1 MKIGICGSAQDISLL
16 KEGTADY
23 AELNLTSLAQMSA
36 EEFKDTKALL
46 AAKSISAEATNCFFP
61 GTIKLCGKDM
71 DINRIKDYTKGALLR
86 AAELGIHTC
95 VLGSGGARKIEEGE
109 IKADC
114 QKQLDEVFY
123 AIGDYA
129 KEYET
134 TVVIEPLNKGETNVI
149 NTVTEGAAMA
159 RRVNHPHILLLADI
173 YHVEVE
179 KEPLSVIYD
188 NGDLLRHVHIANP
201 AGRLFPKAG
210 DGYDYEAVKQA
221 LAKANYDLRISI
233 EGAPFGEWRESA
245 EESLA
250 FLKSI
255 FQ

>member
-23 AELNLTSLAQMSA
+23 AELNLTSLATMSA
-36 EEFKDTKALL
+36 EEFQETKVLL
-46 AAKSISAEATNCFFP
+46 ASKNISAEATNCFFP
-61 GTIKLCGKDM
+61 GDIKLCGATM
-71 DINRIKDYTKGALLR
+71 DIKKIQEYTKGALLR
-86 AAELGIHTC
+86 AAELNIHTC
-95 VLGSGGARKIEEGE
+95 VLGSGGARKIEDGE
-109 IKADC
+109 NAVEC

-123 AIGDYA
+123 AVGDIA

-134 TVVIEPLNKGETNVI
+134 AVVIEPLNKGETNVI
-149 NTVTEGAAMA
+149 NTVTDGAAMA
-159 RRVNHPHILLLADI
+159 RRVNHPNILLLADI
-173 YHVEVE
+173 YHVVLE
-179 KEPLSVIYD
+179 KEPLSVICD

-201 AGRLFPKAG
+201 TGRLFPKAG

-233 EGAPFGEWRESA
+233 EGAPFGEWKESA
-245 EESLA
+245 EESLL